1 MARLRLVL
9 PGQLQIDLF
18 APMPRP
24 RSAELMAAMDKINGQ
39 MGRGTVRLAAV
50 PYEAGWGMKQQL
62 KSPGYVSR
70 WGEIREVQ

>member
-1 MARLRLVL
+1 
-9 PGQLQIDLF
+9 
-18 APMPRP
+18 
-24 RSAELMAAMDKINGQ
+24 MDKINGQ

-70 WGEIREVQ
+70 WSELKSVY